1 LTILRDYAIIF
12 CKKANFDLKLE
23 MSMIFTLILAVL
35 IIAGLT
41 YVFAS
46 DKAEPVRVPI
56 RTKKGQR

>member
-1 LTILRDYAIIF
+1 MIL
-12 CKKANFDLKLE
+12 
-23 MSMIFTLILAVL
+23 TLILAVL

>member
-1 LTILRDYAIIF
+1 
-12 CKKANFDLKLE
+12 
-23 MSMIFTLILAVL
+23 MIFTLILAVL

-46 DKAEPVRVPI
+46 NQAEPVRVPI